1 VLKILDHFRETST
14 HKERKYTFSIAH
26 LHMDQFSDGGT
37 VMSVR
42 SVGEI
47 VSSLSILSRWSLGR
61 WRRRGATVRRQ
72 WQPVADAAW
81 L

>member
-1 VLKILDHFRETST
+1 MLKILDHVRETST

-26 LHMDQFSDGGT
+26 LHMDQFSDGRT

-47 VSSLSILSRWSLGR
+47 VSSLSILSR
-61 WRRRGATVRRQ
+61 
-72 WQPVADAAW
+72 
-81 L
+81 